1 MRKAYKPLRD
11 RAKLNTVVAFQL
23 AGIQLQA
30 ASLETIG
37 HSKNTSNT
45 FLVAMYRAGYLSRTG
60 KRGLGY
66 SYLPTEKFWPFYVKV
81 SDNEFLRSAASLM
94 FWSGEYYQDNQWG
107 HEQEIPY

>member
-1 MRKAYKPLRD
+1 MRKPYKPLQD
-11 RAKLNTVVAFQL
+11 NAKLNTVVAFQL

-30 ASLETIG
+30 ESLEGIG

-45 FLVAMYRAGYLSRTG
+45 FLVAMYRAGYLSRSG

-81 SDNEFLRSAASLM
+81 SDNEFLRSAAGLIL
-94 FWSGEYYQDNQWG
+94 WSGADYQNTRWG
-107 HEQEIPY
+107 YEEIAY